1 MRLCDLGGAE
11 LQRCDSAQIKF
22 VIPNRAGSPVRNL
35 LFVYDGRMIMTT
47 VAAPPITHLP
57 NYINGQWTS
66 SHTHE
71 WRDVTNPAT
80 GEILAQVPLADA
92 NEVNEA
98 VEAAAAAFP
107 EWRRTPPEDR
117 IQPLFKLKMLLEDH
131 IDDIARII
139 TQENGKTFTEAKAEM
154 RRAIENVE
162 VACGI
167 PMMMQGY
174 NLEDVARG
182 IDEMMIRQ
190 PLGVVAAIV
199 PFNFPGMITFWY
211 LPYAIATGNTFILK
225 PSERVPL
232 TMRYIYEF
240 LEKTGLPKGVVNL
253 VNGGKAAVDALLDHP
268 KIRAISFVG
277 STPVA
282 KYVYSRAAATGKRA
296 QCQGGAKNHVVV
308 LPDADMPMA
317 TQIIADS
324 AFGCAGQRCL
334 AVSVAV
340 TIGEAQKIFRD
351 SIADAASKL
360 KVGNGLDE
368 GVQMGPVITPQS
380 KERVESLIAVG
391 EKQGAKILLDGRNA
405 KIPHGESG
413 NFVNPTILD
422 DVPATSDLADTEIFG
437 PVLSLVHADNMDEA
451 LAFLER
457 SAYGNQASLFTS
469 SGSAA
474 RRFRYE
480 APAGNIGINI
490 GVAAPMAYFPFSGW
504 KNSFFG
510 DLHGQGRDSIEFYT
524 DKKVVVER
532 WAKEHSRKF

>member
-1 MRLCDLGGAE
+1 
-11 LQRCDSAQIKF
+11 
-22 VIPNRAGSPVRNL
+22 
-35 LFVYDGRMIMTT
+35 MTT
-47 VAAPPITHLP
+47 LAAPPASKIA
-57 NYINGQWTS
+57 NYIDGCWSEAKTS
-66 SHTHE
+66 E
-71 WRDVTNPAT
+71 WREVVNPAT
-80 GEILAQVPLADA
+80 GEILASVPLAGATD
-92 NEVNEA
+92 VNAA

-107 EWRRTPPEDR
+107 DWRRTPPEDR
-117 IQPLFKLKMLLEDH
+117 IQPLFKLKMLLEEH
-131 IDDIARII
+131 IEDIARII
-139 TQENGKTFTEAKAEM
+139 TMENGKTFAEARAEM

-199 PFNFPGMITFWY
+199 PFNFPGMIPFWY

-232 TMRYIYEF
+232 TMRYIYE
-240 LEKTGLPKGVVNL
+240 LIEKTGLPKGVVNL
-253 VNGGKAAVDALLDHP
+253 VNGGKAAVDALIDHP
-268 KIRAISFVG
+268 KVRALSFVG

-282 KYVYSRAAATGKRA
+282 RYIYARSAEQGKRC

-308 LPDADMPMA
+308 LPDADMATA
-317 TQIIADS
+317 TQIISDS

-340 TIGEAQKIFRD
+340 TVGEAQRTFREA
-351 SIADAASKL
+351 IADAASKL
-360 KVGNGLDE
+360 KVGNGLED

-391 EKQGAKILLDGRNA
+391 EKQGAKVLLDGRNA
-405 KIPHGESG
+405 KIPKQEAG
-413 NFVNPTILD
+413 NFVKPTILD
-422 DVPATSDLADTEIFG
+422 AVPATSEITDTEIFG
-437 PVLSLVHADNMDEA
+437 PVLSLVHADSVDEA

-510 DLHGQGRDSIEFYT
+510 DLHGQGRDAIEFYT

-532 WAKEHSRKF
+532 WGKEHSRKF

>member
-1 MRLCDLGGAE
+1 M
-11 LQRCDSAQIKF
+11 S
-22 VIPNRAGSPVRNL
+22 
-35 LFVYDGRMIMTT
+35 
-47 VAAPPITHLP
+47 VAAPPSLKLT
-57 NYINGQWTS
+57 NFINGHWADSRAT
-66 SHTHE
+66 E
-71 WRDVTNPAT
+71 WRDVINPAT
-80 GEILAQVPLADA
+80 GEALASVPLGDAAD
-92 NEVNEA
+92 VNAA
-98 VEAAAAAFP
+98 VDAAAAAFP

-117 IQPLFKLKMLLEDH
+117 IQPLFKLKFLLEEHLDE
-131 IDDIARII
+131 IGRII

-190 PLGVVAAIV
+190 PLGVTAAIV
-199 PFNFPGMITFWY
+199 PFNFPGMIAFWF

-232 TMRYIYEF
+232 TMRYIYEL

-253 VNGGKAAVDALLDHP
+253 VNGGKPAVDALLDHP
-268 KIRAISFVG
+268 KVRAISFVG

-282 KYVYSRAAATGKRA
+282 QYIYSRSAEKGKRC
-296 QCQGGAKNHVVV
+296 QCQGGAKNHVIV

-317 TQIIADS
+317 TQIISDS

-340 TIGEAQKIFRD
+340 TIGEAQKTFRD

-360 KVGNGLDE
+360 KVGNGLED

-380 KERVESLIAVG
+380 KERIESLIGMGA
-391 EKQGAKILLDGRNA
+391 KQGAKVLLDGRNA
-405 KIPHGESG
+405 KISKHESG

-422 DVPATSDLADTEIFG
+422 DVPATSELTDTEIFG
-437 PVLSLVHADNMDEA
+437 PVLSLVHANNLDDA

-510 DLHGQGRDSIEFYT
+510 DLHGQGRDSVEFYT